1 MASHSISIAINLMAA
16 REMSKLPSRRI
27 LLISQEKTVRE
38 ITQICL
44 ETVANCEVLTAD
56 FNSDGIEKVETQQ
69 IDAILLDLDEIAI
82 EKDWCTLL
90 QTLQENP
97 ATQHIPVILIATKGQ
112 SKNLPLFV
120 KKKLRAAI
128 AKSFDLLA
136 LASQVAAALEWN

>member
-1 MASHSISIAINLMAA
+1 
-16 REMSKLPSRRI
+16 MSKLQSRRI

-56 FNSDGIEKVETQQ
+56 FNSEGIEKAKAQQ

-82 EKDWCTLL
+82 EKDCCILL
-90 QTLQENP
+90 QILHENP
-97 ATQHIPVILIATKGQ
+97 ATQHIPIILIAAKGQ

-120 KKKLRAAI
+120 QNKLKAAI